1 MIFVLFMML
10 LLCGACGWVRGCF
23 SFLNDDVA
31 CARSDLLCVPAHG
44 TVRLCAHR
52 WRAPAAAVRCA
63 RGSPRV
69 GATRPYPRTPTRG
82 KLSLQAFFCA
92 LRARVRFAQFFC
104 AGACSRTSVCALV
117 ERSRRSR
124 SLRSR
129 LPEGGATRPYP
140 RTPTRGKLSLQA
152 VFFCALRARVRFA
165 QFFVLAHGAA
175 RRVRF
180 AQFLCCRRLMCRRFG
195 RRRRPVMRGLSAVW
209 VFFMRG
215 ARVWLGMRRRGPAGC
230 ARRRSR
236 GMLMRS
242 MIWGCCMR
250 GGRVLRRMRRRRCFG
265 FTRRGIRGIR
275 GLWRRSAI

>member
-1 MIFVLFMML
+1 MMIFVLFMML

-23 SFLNDDVA
+23 SFLYDGVS

-44 TVRLCAHR
+44 TGRLWVRR

-82 KLSLQAFFCA
+82 KLSLQA
-92 LRARVRFAQFFC
+92 
-104 AGACSRTSVCALV
+104 
-117 ERSRRSR
+117 
-124 SLRSR
+124 
-129 LPEGGATRPYP
+129 
-140 RTPTRGKLSLQA
+140 
-152 VFFCALRARVRFA
+152 VFFCALRTRVRFA

-215 ARVWLGMRRRGPAGC
+215 ARVWLGMRRRGLAGC
-230 ARRRSR
+230 ARQQSR

-250 GGRVLRRMRRRRCFG
+250 GGRGLRRMRRRRCFG